1 MYCHFE
7 MFAERQNFRRTTV
20 RRRTRTKPDGPDLK
34 LFGAKSCCSQFQEE
48 SENLER
54 INLYFKSWGWQLSFF
69 HSFIFIFA
77 NNAKIH
83 DRLLYWAP
91 LTYKTKN
98 KHTLHSMIHTNTFFL
113 KSDWGVTSLEFIF
126 SRFCFG
132 FVIGCNISL
141 EILGSKGFN
150 FFIIVSSLTWKV
162 KFCIIKN
169 QSIFLLITVRVEPL
183 K

>member
-1 MYCHFE
+1 MLFLKESTYILNVEDDISHF
-7 MFAERQNFRRTTV
+7 FI
-20 RRRTRTKPDGPDLK
+20 P
-34 LFGAKSCCSQFQEE
+34 LF
-48 SENLER
+48 
-54 INLYFKSWGWQLSFF
+54 
-69 HSFIFIFA
+69 FIFA

-113 KSDWGVTSLEFIF
+113 KSGWGVTSLEFIF

-150 FFIIVSSLTWKV
+150 FFIIISGLTWKV

-169 QSIFLLITVRVEPL
+169 QSISYIEQIFCKQCWLSEKVGLISKSFSLWL
-183 K
+183 KSPKKRCQITILRALSA